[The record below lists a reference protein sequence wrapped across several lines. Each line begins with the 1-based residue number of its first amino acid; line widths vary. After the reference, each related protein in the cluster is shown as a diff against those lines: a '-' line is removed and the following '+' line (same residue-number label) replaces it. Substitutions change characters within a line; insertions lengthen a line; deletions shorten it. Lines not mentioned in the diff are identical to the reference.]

1 MRIRPIKITIKSR
14 EQVLKEAGEAFTAI
28 IEGTKYEKHEE
39 ISFDNLET
47 LRRAL
52 TPKRLEILHI
62 IKQRNPESIYELAHI
77 VQRDAKWRLQF
88 NMGILAE
95 TVLYQLPSCP
105 YCRKV
110 REVLEQKKIP
120 YTTLNVAPNR
130 SDILRQKLKEKS
142 GVETVPVLKIDGK
155 YIGESEAIITYLNQK
170 FSKSI

>member
-1 MRIRPIKITIKSR
+1 MIP
-14 EQVLKEAGEAFTAI
+14 
-28 IEGTKYEKHEE
+28 Y
-39 ISFDNLET
+39 
-47 LRRAL
+47 
-52 TPKRLEILHI
+52 
-62 IKQRNPESIYELAHI
+62 
-77 VQRDAKWRLQF
+77 KWRLQF

>member
-77 VQRDAKWRLQF
+77 VQRDAKNVTEDLHYLQEL
-88 NMGILAE
+88 GIISLQHSHDE
-95 TVLYQLPSCP
+95 
-105 YCRKV
+105 
-110 REVLEQKKIP
+110 RERIKPFLESD
-120 YTTLNVAPNR
+120 TL
-130 SDILRQKLKEKS
+130 Q
-142 GVETVPVLKIDGK
+142 VE
-155 YIGESEAIITYLNQK
+155 IT
-170 FSKSI
+170 I